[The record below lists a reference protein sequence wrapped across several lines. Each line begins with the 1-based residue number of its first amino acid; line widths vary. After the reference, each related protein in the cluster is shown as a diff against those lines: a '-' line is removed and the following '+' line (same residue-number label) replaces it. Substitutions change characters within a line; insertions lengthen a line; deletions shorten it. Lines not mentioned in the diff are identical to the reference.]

1 MFVKKCWFEGM
12 IYEAQTWF
20 AVAMGKSFEL
30 LFSLVFLFVEEGKRL
45 YPIYCVAAW
54 IRDYVMFCITF
65 IKQHCT
71 YLWRDTGI
79 IGDLSVNGTSITNLD
94 VKKIFA
100 YKLENVGEIISRFH
114 MFKNKLVK
122 KAVSVWKQTFAQRQR
137 ERERE
142 KEQDLKP
149 ENASGLL
156 DYGIR
161 IVNWQ
166 REKSDKTSYI
176 HTYKKSS
183 S

>member
-1 MFVKKCWFEGM
+1 M
-12 IYEAQTWF
+12 
-20 AVAMGKSFEL
+20 
-30 LFSLVFLFVEEGKRL
+30 
-45 YPIYCVAAW
+45 
-54 IRDYVMFCITF
+54 
-65 IKQHCT
+65 
-71 YLWRDTGI
+71 
-79 IGDLSVNGTSITNLD
+79 
-94 VKKIFA
+94 
-100 YKLENVGEIISRFH
+100 LENVGEIISGFH

-122 KAVSVWKQTFAQRQR
+122 KAVSVWKQTFAQRQTDR
-137 ERERE
+137 ERESE

-149 ENASGLL
+149 ENASGLS